1 MSKYLQFTYFNSK
14 PVEDEELW
22 YLISSVSM
30 ASLSRSITLVCSISK
45 KKMRSDHLK
54 KHWFAKQK
62 NFDFK
67 VATVVRGFLKIKD
80 SKASSNWNVESEIL
94 ANDKLLDGKI
104 ELGEQISKFLTN
116 KNTVWFR
123 VIKRPGQP

>member
-1 MSKYLQFTYFNSK
+1 
-14 PVEDEELW
+14 
-22 YLISSVSM
+22 
-30 ASLSRSITLVCSISK
+30 
-45 KKMRSDHLK
+45 MRSDHLK

-67 VATVVRGFLKIKD
+67 VATVVIGFLKIKD